1 MATRKSTTRT
11 TTPPP
16 TTTTSPPTIQ
26 STDIGRLVDDNVR
39 LLARSSEVAL
49 KAYVEIV
56 KSFADR
62 GIAQA
67 SARLVEQVA
76 EGWKTA
82 LIDTTTI
89 LRNAYARLDTQI
101 KPAPIVQRRA
111 RGRQSAR

>member
-1 MATRKSTTRT
+1 MATRKSTTST
-11 TTPPP
+11 TTAAPIKP
-16 TTTTSPPTIQ
+16 SIQ
-26 STDIGRLVDDNVR
+26 STEIGRLVDDNVR
-39 LLARSSEVAL
+39 LLARSSEVAI